1 MKKIKNIIYYAA
13 AALLSL
19 SMTACVEDI
28 VAELGE
34 QDHEN
39 CHGVYFPAQDGTG
52 DIQIDP
58 NDPTSFKFT
67 IKRTNARGEL
77 RVPIKIE
84 SNHDGMF
91 STSEVYFEED
101 SPTTELEVYF
111 PSAKM
116 GVTYECTLMIDGDEY
131 VSKYSNNASFL
142 SFKVTRVKWNRLVG
156 DNGATTGLWRDGVF
170 AEWFNLANPNL
181 EQKVEIYER
190 DDKPGYYRIYDVY
203 NTAYM
208 TQMFGMDAS
217 SVCLEKNYTYI
228 DATDPDKVWIP
239 TFRTGLVMST
249 EYGEC
254 SIASYVTENEEF
266 DASISS
272 VYGKLENGIITF
284 PANSL
289 QLNFA
294 ILGWYP
300 TNTYGLHRII
310 LPGYRA
316 IENNISLE
324 ASMSDKDGYLPV
336 KVSFGQDIST
346 VKLVAYKGT
355 LAESMIA
362 ETAEGIAAGIIP
374 TNIDDVKSS
383 KTIQLSF
390 EETGLY
396 TLIAVGLD
404 NKGKLSNYTSTSFGY
419 LKSGDEKEVVLNYGL
434 LCSDKYYPDG
444 LTSENSLEIYI
455 NGKDIER
462 LYAGLYEKENWDN
475 NQNQIRENI
484 RYSQMSQE
492 SLDLINGK
500 GLSLVEGGLVPGT
513 EYVLL
518 LVAYNGYTETEFIA
532 TAKTGGEWDYRLAYY
547 SSADIN
553 YDKFV
558 SSADAFLGE
567 WNYYAM
573 EAGLPSRSYLGKVQ
587 IENSNTTYQGTPCVK
602 VSGLFPFLRN
612 YYKVKND
619 AMDFYYY
626 EGFLWNYEPTFD
638 YFIYEGM
645 YVYTNVMLYGSD
657 GAAYNGYG
665 GILGAYVEKQG
676 KECIAFVDS
685 GAAESMGI
693 TFNGLALLGFEDAD
707 FTIMLGL
714 LDMVESMILVD
725 PANDPDPIVNDTID
739 YGDGTASSSVSEE
752 QLEMF
757 QRMARME
764 PVNYVETYNGH
775 MMSLIDKIRAG
786 GSVKNYLDGSTAKIV
801 TPSFD
806 LRPAACTVR

>member
-324 ASMSDKDGYLPV
+324 AAMSDKDGYLPV

-492 SLDLINGK
+492 SLELINGK

>member
-346 VKLVAYKGT
+346 VKLVAYKGS

-383 KTIQLSF
+383 KTLQLSF

>member
-383 KTIQLSF
+383 KTLQLSF

>member
-455 NGKDIER
+455 SGKDIER

>member
-324 ASMSDKDGYLPV
+324 AAMSDKDGYLPV

>member
-324 ASMSDKDGYLPV
+324 AAMSDKDGYLPV

-374 TNIDDVKSS
+374 ANIDDVKSS

-492 SLDLINGK
+492 SLELINGK